1 MRLWSRQERATPQTT
16 NHRPNHP
23 GARNS
28 IRNSSSE
35 GADNALRPPLTL
47 RTSLHKMQIM
57 TTMAIE
63 SEALLLP
70 KQERA
75 QLIERLSASLVEEDG
90 AMIQAWLEES
100 ADRFAAYQRGALEA
114 VDGESFVSNLR
125 RAITE

>member
-1 MRLWSRQERATPQTT
+1 
-16 NHRPNHP
+16 
-23 GARNS
+23 
-28 IRNSSSE
+28 
-35 GADNALRPPLTL
+35 
-47 RTSLHKMQIM
+47 
-57 TTMAIE
+57 MAIE